1 MEERRQVTVEE
12 AQQRSQQWKVPYVE
26 TSAKTRAN
34 VDKTFY
40 DLLRIMNKVKLN
52 PRTGGRSGTSVNRKS
67 ASMKTA
73 SASRPKSDT
82 VEQKEIK
89 AQQKCCVLQ

>member
-1 MEERRQVTVEE
+1 
-12 AQQRSQQWKVPYVE
+12 
-26 TSAKTRAN
+26 
-34 VDKTFY
+34 
-40 DLLRIMNKVKLN
+40 MNKVKLN
-52 PRTGGRSGTSVNRKS
+52 PRTGGKSGTSVTRKS

-73 SASRPKSDT
+73 SASRPKADT